1 MVAAVAISGRL
12 DFNPI
17 TDTLTNEQGEQI
29 KLDEPQGTELP
40 SKGFAVDD
48 NGYQAPSEDG
58 SSVVVNVDPQS
69 DRLQLL
75 EEFPAW
81 DGLNLSLIHI

>member
-17 TDTLTNEQGEQI
+17 TDTLTNEAGEQV
-29 KLDEPQGTELP
+29 KLDEPKGFELP
-40 SKGFAVDD
+40 AKGFAVDD

-58 SSVVVNVDPQS
+58 SSVQVM
-69 DRLQLL
+69 
-75 EEFPAW
+75 
-81 DGLNLSLIHI
+81 